1 MIQEEL
7 GTVRPGRYCPH
18 SALVL
23 DDLASTPLS
32 RRRIALLEELARP
45 EGRGGAIFFAC
56 QATPARLVHLS
67 FIGDANE

>member
-1 MIQEEL
+1 
-7 GTVRPGRYCPH
+7 
-18 SALVL
+18 
-23 DDLASTPLS
+23 
-32 RRRIALLEELARP
+32 LLEELARP